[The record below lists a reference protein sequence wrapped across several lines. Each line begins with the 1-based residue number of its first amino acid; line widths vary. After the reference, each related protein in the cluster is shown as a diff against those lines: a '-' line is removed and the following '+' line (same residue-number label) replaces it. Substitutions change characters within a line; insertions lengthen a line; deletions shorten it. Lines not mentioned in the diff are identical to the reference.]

1 MFSGSVD
8 AGLVLA
14 LPFQHGD
21 LEPDCV
27 GVSTRGGLM
36 CGIKIPPQ
44 DFVLKMQG
52 GLICGTLR
60 YVAAPDRNLILFC
73 CVFQGHR

>member
-1 MFSGSVD
+1 MD
-8 AGLVLA
+8 AGFVLA

-21 LEPDCV
+21 LEPDGV
-27 GVSTRGGLM
+27 GVSTRDKNAGRAYALGEGG
-36 CGIKIPPQ
+36 GR
-44 DFVLKMQG
+44 
-52 GLICGTLR
+52 ICRTLR